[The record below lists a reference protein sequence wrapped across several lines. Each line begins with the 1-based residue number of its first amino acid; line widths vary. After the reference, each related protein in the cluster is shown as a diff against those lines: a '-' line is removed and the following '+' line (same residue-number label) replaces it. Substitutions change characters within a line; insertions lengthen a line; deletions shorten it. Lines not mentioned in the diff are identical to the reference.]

1 MNVVPTEMF
10 ESWFDHSM
18 WKDICFM
25 SSFTPALL
33 VAIVEC
39 GLCVAIE
46 TPEYFAS
53 NSVHFFCSSQSN
65 AMASNNKKC
74 I

>member
-10 ESWFDHSM
+10 ESWLDHSI
-18 WKDICFM
+18 WKDICFLP
-25 SSFTPALL
+25 SFTPDLL

-46 TPEYFAS
+46 TPKQLHAVAVRFYLQ
-53 NSVHFFCSSQSN
+53 NIQNHG
-65 AMASNNKKC
+65 
-74 I
+74 